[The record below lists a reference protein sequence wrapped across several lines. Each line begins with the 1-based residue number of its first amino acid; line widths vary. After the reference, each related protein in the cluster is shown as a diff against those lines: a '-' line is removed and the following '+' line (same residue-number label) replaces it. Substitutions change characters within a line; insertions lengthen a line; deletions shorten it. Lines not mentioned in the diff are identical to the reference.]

1 MTDISGY
8 EPRPFR
14 IGIDHSAVL
23 VRADGA
29 ESPVTITN
37 VSQSGFCI
45 KAEDMPAAG
54 ERIIFRGDAGDVPA
68 EVRWSRGNDAGGV
81 FVQPDQR

>member
-8 EPRPFR
+8 EPRAFR

-37 VSQSGFCI
+37 VSQSGFCM
-45 KAEDMPAAG
+45 KAEDAPAAG
-54 ERIIFRGDAGDVPA
+54 ERVIIRGEAGDVPA
-68 EVRWSRGNDAGGV
+68 EVRWAQGGDAGGV
-81 FVQPDQR
+81 FVQPDRR

>member
-1 MTDISGY
+1 MSDISGY
-8 EPRPFR
+8 EPRAFR

-37 VSQSGFCI
+37 VSQSGFCM
-45 KAEDMPAAG
+45 KAEDVPVAG
-54 ERIIFRGDAGDVPA
+54 ERVTFRGRAGDVPA
-68 EVRWSRGNDAGGV
+68 EVRWTRGHDAGGI
-81 FVQPDQR
+81 FLPPDQH

>member
-8 EPRPFR
+8 EPRAFR

-37 VSQSGFCI
+37 VSQSGFCM
-45 KAEDMPAAG
+45 KAEDVPAAG
-54 ERIIFRGDAGDVPA
+54 ERVIIRGEAGDVPA
-68 EVRWSRGNDAGGV
+68 EVRWARGRDAGGV
-81 FVQPDQR
+81 FVQPDRR